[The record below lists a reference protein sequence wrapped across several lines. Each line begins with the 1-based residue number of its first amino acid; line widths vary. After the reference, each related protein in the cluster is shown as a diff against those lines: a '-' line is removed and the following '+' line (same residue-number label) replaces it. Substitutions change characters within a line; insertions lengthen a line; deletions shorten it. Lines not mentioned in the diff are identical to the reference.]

1 MIDVW
6 GQSTWGD
13 AYWGDFPDREKIP
26 LARNVPVATAN
37 WESAATIADGST
49 NNTLIQSLLAQ
60 TADSLDQDLEDT
72 WANHHIN
79 TAQGAAL
86 DRIGA
91 FVNVARQFNESDD
104 RYRTRIKAE
113 FRAGNINPTIDNFL
127 EFIAAVSGVSPQK
140 FTLQKE
146 RGSPVII
153 IRALE
158 ETWEQNQLSLEETQ
172 ALFEKAVPAGHGVIL
187 QQGAGTFTVKNDLEV
202 NDPDAGLT
210 SDDIETGGTLTEDID
225 VNGD

>member
-79 TAQGAAL
+79 TAQGDAL
-86 DRIGA
+86 DRIGE
-91 FVNVARQFNESDD
+91 FVNVARQTNESDAK
-104 RYRTRIKAE
+104 YRTRIKAR
-113 FRAGNINPTIDNFL
+113 FRAGNIDPTIDNFL
-127 EFIAAVSGVSPQK
+127 EFVASVFAVSPDN
-140 FTLQKE
+140 FTLD
-146 RGSPVII
+146 RTPSVPVITVSANDEI
-153 IRALE
+153 
-158 ETWEQNQLSLEETQ
+158 WQQNDLSIAETQ
-172 ALFEKAVPAGHGVIL
+172 ELFERAVPAGHTVQL
-187 QQGAGTFTVKNDLEV
+187 QQAGGTFRLIDDAGI
-202 NDPDAGLT
+202 NDPAAGLT
-210 SDDIETGGTLTEDID
+210 SDSIDTGGTLTFDIQ
-225 VNGD
+225 